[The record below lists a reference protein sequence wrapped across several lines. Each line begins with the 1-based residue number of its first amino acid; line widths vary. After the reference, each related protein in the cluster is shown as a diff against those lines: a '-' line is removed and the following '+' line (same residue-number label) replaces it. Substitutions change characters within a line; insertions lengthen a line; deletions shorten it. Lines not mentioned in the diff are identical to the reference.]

1 MNSLQGENLNYVSL
15 ESMVSEDTQEL
26 FVIGTTDD
34 ELFENKK
41 FVKIYSYGNTNFGF
55 KSEVSF

>member
-41 FVKIYSYGNTNFGF
+41 FVKIYSYSSTNFGF
-55 KSEVSF
+55 KS

>member
-55 KSEVSF
+55 KS